1 MRSLAAVTILGLL
14 GTSTAALA
22 AEGFSVRDAILQAV
36 QTNPGVGEAA
46 ANRRATET
54 ELRQV
59 QSTLLPQ
66 VRLEARVG
74 PEKFNDKDLISPPQ
88 GNNTW
93 LNGRSA
99 SVVVRQ
105 LVFDGFTSINEIWRQ
120 AARVDAA
127 AYRTHERTELIAL
140 DATEAYVDVVRY
152 TRLIALSQENVQAH
166 RKIFNNVNS
175 RYQGGR
181 AGEGD
186 LQQARERVAAA
197 EAALAEFRRSLD
209 DARSKYRKTVGIEPY
224 NLRYPGR
231 LPALPG
237 SKDDALAITLRHN
250 PTLQAAQADAD
261 AAKYAFHATAGAFAP
276 TVALEGRAS
285 RATDADGIFGRSDS
299 VSGKVVATW
308 DVFRGGQDTWKRA
321 ETSER
326 FLEQGMRHARLQR
339 DAFESIDKAWA
350 ARTITNER
358 AAALGRQIEAD
369 RKVIVAYGKEYE
381 LGQRSLI
388 DLLNAQNQLFN
399 GLVSL
404 ESTRA
409 VLVFADYQLLAAMGQ
424 LLAYLKTTR
433 PVDAEPLE
441 AKPFGLIPTKLPP
454 ILFDLPRPGGPEP
467 IDVRGQTPAGDGRLM
482 APPPRPISVA
492 ERWPTWTASLDA
504 QTPER
509 WNPKTAPN
517 PVQSASAMPSSA
529 LSYASDVM
537 SVPVWPVKPGR

>member
-197 EAALAEFRRSLD
+197 EAALA
-209 DARSKYRKTVGIEPY
+209 
-224 NLRYPGR
+224 
-231 LPALPG
+231 
-237 SKDDALAITLRHN
+237 
-250 PTLQAAQADAD
+250 
-261 AAKYAFHATAGAFAP
+261 
-276 TVALEGRAS
+276 
-285 RATDADGIFGRSDS
+285 
-299 VSGKVVATW
+299 
-308 DVFRGGQDTWKRA
+308 
-321 ETSER
+321 
-326 FLEQGMRHARLQR
+326 
-339 DAFESIDKAWA
+339 
-350 ARTITNER
+350 
-358 AAALGRQIEAD
+358 
-369 RKVIVAYGKEYE
+369 
-381 LGQRSLI
+381 
-388 DLLNAQNQLFN
+388 
-399 GLVSL
+399 
-404 ESTRA
+404 
-409 VLVFADYQLLAAMGQ
+409 
-424 LLAYLKTTR
+424 
-433 PVDAEPLE
+433 
-441 AKPFGLIPTKLPP
+441 
-454 ILFDLPRPGGPEP
+454 
-467 IDVRGQTPAGDGRLM
+467 
-482 APPPRPISVA
+482 
-492 ERWPTWTASLDA
+492 
-504 QTPER
+504 
-509 WNPKTAPN
+509 
-517 PVQSASAMPSSA
+517 
-529 LSYASDVM
+529 
-537 SVPVWPVKPGR
+537 